1 MPIGE
6 PIQAAYVIYF
16 ETRGA
21 ESAISTM
28 GRVRTA
34 QESLQRTGR
43 QIAETTRTT
52 AVATRQYNRALSDT
66 GRLMFRYTYY
76 ALIML
81 RIGQVLLARK
91 ILQAPIRAAQ
101 EADLWVRKL
110 RALAPEVRGV
120 WGEIE
125 AAAIHMALTLPYTFA
140 ESLQAMEKLYRVGR
154 PIETIAQEAAAI
166 SKLAV
171 ISGRTL
177 EAEAGLVGTVL
188 NVFAGRVEGA
198 VQVVD
203 ELAKAMTLSRF
214 SIGDLDAAL
223 SRAMATA
230 AAFNQSFESTLT
242 LITAFGRA
250 GIEAA
255 RAGTMVRRLIVR
267 IGEPD
272 VMRFYEQVLAIYPE
286 AVRRWNELVQ
296 LGRVQGP
303 IYEVPQEL
311 PSLYDPETGDIVR
324 DLGRAVVATAQT
336 LKIYIQ
342 AADTTIERIRRW
354 KEVQTALYELFG
366 IRQIEPFLA
375 LGELAVQAGDKILR
389 GVEAYDYLRR
399 QIAEATGYT
408 EEYLQEFI
416 KSWQYARAQW
426 EASGAIFLQS
436 IGTTMSRIYKPL
448 YQLRTEFV
456 NFLTL
461 ILRGNPALRDLAGA
475 VTLVG
480 GGLSFVAGTVGVA
493 SATFA
498 VFRGRL
504 ADIGKEALRSGV
516 ALKRLGTATLAAYQ
530 AGRITEAGLGM
541 RYLLSFII
549 SPLRMIANLL
559 WVVVG
564 LWGLWELN
572 IGNVQERARKFFSDL
587 QDRLDR
593 TGSLAQAVVGWFRS
607 LIWREPRPEDI
618 LRARGGIPM
627 VRAEL
632 TPLGQALMG
641 LKEGII
647 AGFKGFFT
655 ALYHVGAGIWKIL
668 SLTYKYVLRPMF
680 GFVSQ
685 IALGFFKIIGFG
697 DIRRGTR
704 ILGTILGVLIGIRTL
719 LAMWRLGQLG
729 FHALA
734 RVGRR
739 IWGWIRRGGGVESWT
754 FAGGRRGFSIT
765 RAFFGIFREAARFLW
780 SPITTIKRWR
790 AGLRAVGSRVLEGIL
805 RKFAGAR
812 RLFGSWIGRGWNWL
826 REWWYRRQR
835 LGIVAEPLLMTP
847 FEGLF
852 SRWFRYLGGFL
863 SPLREL
869 LTSLISVLGGIGSW
883 LTSTLFNNLSQWFG
897 HLAGLLAGWLASKGK
912 RALEWLKN
920 LWPGLA
926 AAWPWL
932 KTTLGAVLPWLA
944 PLLGA
949 GAGIY
954 LGLRAAAPTIEIS
967 REGLSRELQEI
978 DRLAER
984 ALSQGVD
991 RFLTEDL
998 LGLTT
1003 QFGLGA
1009 GTAVQH
1015 PALTPQPRF
1024 IVVDRPTSPNV
1035 QQDISVNVQVSVPP
1049 GTDGDTAQRTAEET
1063 ARAVEET
1070 MRRIL
1075 AEQEIRNLLEDY
1087 TRPKIR

>member
-81 RIGQVLLARK
+81 RIGQALLARK

-154 PIETIAQEAAAI
+154 PIETIAQEAEAI

-416 KSWQYARAQW
+416 KSWPGH
-426 EASGAIFLQS
+426 SG
-436 IGTTMSRIYKPL
+436 RH
-448 YQLRTEFV
+448 
-456 NFLTL
+456 
-461 ILRGNPALRDLAGA
+461 
-475 VTLVG
+475 
-480 GGLSFVAGTVGVA
+480 
-493 SATFA
+493 
-498 VFRGRL
+498 RGRSSSS
-504 ADIGKEALRSGV
+504 RSGP
-516 ALKRLGTATLAAYQ
+516 RCPG
-530 AGRITEAGLGM
+530 
-541 RYLLSFII
+541 SI
-549 SPLRMIANLL
+549 SPCT
-559 WVVVG
+559 
-564 LWGLWELN
+564 
-572 IGNVQERARKFFSDL
+572 SC
-587 QDRLDR
+587 
-593 TGSLAQAVVGWFRS
+593 
-607 LIWREPRPEDI
+607 EP
-618 LRARGGIPM
+618 
-627 VRAEL
+627 
-632 TPLGQALMG
+632 
-641 LKEGII
+641 
-647 AGFKGFFT
+647 
-655 ALYHVGAGIWKIL
+655 
-668 SLTYKYVLRPMF
+668 S
-680 GFVSQ
+680 S
-685 IALGFFKIIGFG
+685 
-697 DIRRGTR
+697 
-704 ILGTILGVLIGIRTL
+704 
-719 LAMWRLGQLG
+719 
-729 FHALA
+729 
-734 RVGRR
+734 
-739 IWGWIRRGGGVESWT
+739 
-754 FAGGRRGFSIT
+754 
-765 RAFFGIFREAARFLW
+765 
-780 SPITTIKRWR
+780 
-790 AGLRAVGSRVLEGIL
+790 
-805 RKFAGAR
+805 
-812 RLFGSWIGRGWNWL
+812 
-826 REWWYRRQR
+826 
-835 LGIVAEPLLMTP
+835 
-847 FEGLF
+847 
-852 SRWFRYLGGFL
+852 
-863 SPLREL
+863 
-869 LTSLISVLGGIGSW
+869 
-883 LTSTLFNNLSQWFG
+883 
-897 HLAGLLAGWLASKGK
+897 
-912 RALEWLKN
+912 
-920 LWPGLA
+920 
-926 AAWPWL
+926 
-932 KTTLGAVLPWLA
+932 
-944 PLLGA
+944 
-949 GAGIY
+949 
-954 LGLRAAAPTIEIS
+954 
-967 REGLSRELQEI
+967 
-978 DRLAER
+978 
-984 ALSQGVD
+984 
-991 RFLTEDL
+991 
-998 LGLTT
+998 
-1003 QFGLGA
+1003 
-1009 GTAVQH
+1009 
-1015 PALTPQPRF
+1015 
-1024 IVVDRPTSPNV
+1024 
-1035 QQDISVNVQVSVPP
+1035 
-1049 GTDGDTAQRTAEET
+1049 
-1063 ARAVEET
+1063 
-1070 MRRIL
+1070 
-1075 AEQEIRNLLEDY
+1075 
-1087 TRPKIR
+1087 